1 MTAICRVE
9 NDPHNANNK
18 VDLTGCPGCCLFG
31 CLRYCSSYA
40 NANVE
45 QLKAL
50 LFNYDDQTTRFKRI
64 KTWQD
69 VGLIRVGSA
78 KLEAL
83 LRPSPE
89 R

>member
-1 MTAICRVE
+1 MFCFV
-9 NDPHNANNK
+9 
-18 VDLTGCPGCCLFG
+18 GCVLY
-31 CLRYCSSYA
+31 RSSYA
-40 NANVE
+40 TANVE

-50 LFNYDDQTTRFKRI
+50 LFNYDEQTTRFKRI

-78 KLEAL
+78 KLETL

-89 R
+89 RSCSFS

>member
-1 MTAICRVE
+1 MRLYPIRS
-9 NDPHNANNK
+9 
-18 VDLTGCPGCCLFG
+18 
-31 CLRYCSSYA
+31 YYA

-50 LFNYDDQTTRFKRI
+50 LFNYDDQTTRFKCI

-78 KLEAL
+78 KLEAM